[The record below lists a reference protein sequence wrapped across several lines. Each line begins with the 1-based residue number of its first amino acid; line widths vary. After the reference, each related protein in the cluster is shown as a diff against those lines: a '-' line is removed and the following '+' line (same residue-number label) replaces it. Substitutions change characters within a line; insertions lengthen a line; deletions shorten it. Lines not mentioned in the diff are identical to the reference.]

1 MRAPG
6 REHRTGA
13 HARGKPDARSRPED
27 AQLIHQTPVNSSRPI
42 TRAINSIRTSVT
54 PMATALAAAAVGSK
68 EYLR

>member
-1 MRAPG
+1 
-6 REHRTGA
+6 
-13 HARGKPDARSRPED
+13 
-27 AQLIHQTPVNSSRPI
+27 VNSSRPI